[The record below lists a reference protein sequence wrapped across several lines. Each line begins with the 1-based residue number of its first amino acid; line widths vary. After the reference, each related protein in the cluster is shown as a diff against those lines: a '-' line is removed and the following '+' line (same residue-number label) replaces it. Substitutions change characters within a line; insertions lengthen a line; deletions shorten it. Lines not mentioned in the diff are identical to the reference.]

1 LLNDWALG
9 KPFSHGYIKGQKL
22 PYDEFWRKHD
32 SNPTT
37 LNMTGKMSSEAKKT
51 DILSCVEL
59 SPGRGLLIDRTVKDL
74 LRQCLKLCKKRW
86 VVERTFSWFNSFRR
100 LDKDHEKTVQSAEN
114 MIYIAQIQIL
124 LNRNYR

>member
-9 KPFSHGYIKGQKL
+9 KPFSHGYIKGQEL

-74 LRQCLKLCKKRW
+74 LRQCLKL
-86 VVERTFSWFNSFRR
+86 
-100 LDKDHEKTVQSAEN
+100 
-114 MIYIAQIQIL
+114 
-124 LNRNYR
+124 